1 MSYTDGK
8 IESSE
13 QRMGKRII
21 VRNLLLE
28 ILLTLVGG
36 GREDELDIRL
46 VLKTLKCHERLW
58 EFNIFVIFGF
68 SRK

>member
-36 GREDELDIRL
+36 GREDELDVRL
-46 VLKTLKCHERLW
+46 VHLKLI
-58 EFNIFVIFGF
+58 NY
-68 SRK
+68 S